1 MKGPTMKTIRS
12 RMLLVLVAAAVIVSF
27 FVHWEDAA
35 AGFRDAQNDGSVPAS
50 HRR

>member
-35 AGFRDAQNDGSVPAS
+35 AGFRDGWNAGSAHVS
-50 HRR
+50 H